1 MMAFFNWLPGSGAR
15 CVAATAIKLLR
26 RSLWLMLFMLIGAST
41 AQAAATGSL
50 IGTWGVVG
58 EFTLAF
64 DANGNYTLNQI
75 GSLWLMLFMLIG
87 ASTAQAA
94 ATGSLIGTWGVVGEF
109 TLAFDANGNYTLN
122 QITVSG
128 TPQFTVE
135 QLQVWPGIETGA
147 YSWDA
152 ATGALVTACP
162 TVDNNGTAGLSG

>member
-26 RSLWLMLFMLIGAST
+26 R
-41 AQAAATGSL
+41 
-50 IGTWGVVG
+50 
-58 EFTLAF
+58 
-64 DANGNYTLNQI
+64 
-75 GSLWLMLFMLIG
+75 SLWLMLFMLIG